1 MMVTPEE
8 NICQFDDLLFRRYTQ
23 LDESKVSQVCSF
35 FDSPFTLILPIWPT
49 IDLRLVSPFVIPIL
63 RFPMLTGQSEDV

>member
-35 FDSPFTLILPIWPT
+35 FDPPFAFILPIRP
-49 IDLRLVSPFVIPIL
+49 IVDLRLVSPFVIPIL
-63 RFPMLTGQSEDV
+63 GFSMLTGQSEDV

>member
-8 NICQFDDLLFRRYTQ
+8 NICQFDDVLFRRYTQ

-49 IDLRLVSPFVIPIL
+49 VDLRLIPTLIFPIL
-63 RFPMLTGQSEDV
+63 RFSMLTGQSENM